1 MVWVLILHFEQI
13 SGDLDINASASIL
26 YNNIIEMIYN
36 LFTRCNKNHFRSK
49 FLLSSLLVKNLIFKK
64 NIQWLNFD
72 VFFCD
77 RYLQVEWDTKKKT
90 PFNLK
95 EKIRGSTATKV
106 PQQTNFSDCGVY
118 ILQYVES
125 FFEVRSLLG
134 LGFVNEF

>member
-1 MVWVLILHFEQI
+1 M
-13 SGDLDINASASIL
+13 
-26 YNNIIEMIYN
+26 Y
-36 LFTRCNKNHFRSK
+36 
-49 FLLSSLLVKNLIFKK
+49 FL
-64 NIQWLNFD
+64 
-72 VFFCD
+72 CD

-125 FFEVRSLLG
+125 FFEVCSLL
-134 LGFVNEF
+134 VNES

>member
-1 MVWVLILHFEQI
+1 MLWILIMHFEQI
-13 SGDLDINASASIL
+13 SGDLDINASASVL
-26 YNNIIEMIYN
+26 YINIIEMIYS
-36 LFTRCNKNHFRSK
+36 LFIRCNKNHFRLK
-49 FLLSSLLVKNLIFKK
+49 FLLIMLTAK
-64 NIQWLNFD
+64 IQISVLNNWWLNLN
-72 VFFCD
+72 VFLYN

>member
-1 MVWVLILHFEQI
+1 
-13 SGDLDINASASIL
+13 
-26 YNNIIEMIYN
+26 MIYN
-36 LFTRCNKNHFRSK
+36 LFTRCNKNHFRLK
-49 FLLSSLLVKNLIFKK
+49 FLLIMLTAKIQISVLNNWWLSLN
-64 NIQWLNFD
+64 
-72 VFFCD
+72 VFLYN

-134 LGFVNEF
+134 LGFANES